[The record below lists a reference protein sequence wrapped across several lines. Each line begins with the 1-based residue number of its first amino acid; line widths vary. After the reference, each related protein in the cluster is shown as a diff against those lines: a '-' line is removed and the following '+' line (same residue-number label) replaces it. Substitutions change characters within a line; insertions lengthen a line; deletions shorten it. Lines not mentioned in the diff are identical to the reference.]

1 LRREKAAGNISSGLL
16 GSKIP
21 WKVENLLRPGSAPV
35 LCSLFPVEGRS
46 LETPTCT
53 GAKDFAS
60 ILLLGT
66 PFEVQSAACSPLIG
80 YAASVRKVLHR
91 MGYCVKK
98 ILDGANPGDLP
109 GEQPTKLELIINLKT
124 AKTLGIEIPPTLLG
138 RADWVIE

>member
-1 LRREKAAGNISSGLL
+1 MFAIRHRQCFTFF
-16 GSKIP
+16 
-21 WKVENLLRPGSAPV
+21 VD
-35 LCSLFPVEGRS
+35 GRS

-66 PFEVQSAACSPLIG
+66 PFEVQSAACSRLIG
-80 YAASVRKVLHR
+80 YGASVRKALHR
-91 MGYCVKK
+91 MGCCVKK
-98 ILDGANPGDLP
+98 ILDGANPGELP

-138 RADWVIE
+138 RADRVIE